1 MDIEP
6 TNFDYILSY
15 VLGFSIFMLPIIIF
29 VRRRREKNRYTG
41 PYYDEGINHKVL
53 EKAEAEVKD
62 MDLLQ
67 VLHERY
73 IHLRSFATING
84 HDRSTMTNLV
94 VFLQE
99 KGIECDFYFSQAY
112 PAGFASMTNGMG
124 EYFLFVDPEKRDQA
138 LQALEQYFK

>member
-1 MDIEP
+1 MDIDS
-6 TNFDYILSY
+6 TDFDYILSY
-15 VLGFSIFMLPIIIF
+15 VLGFSIFIMPVIIF
-29 VRRRREKNRYTG
+29 VRRQREKKRYTG
-41 PYYDEGINHKVL
+41 PYYGDGINREVL

-67 VLHERY
+67 LLHERY
-73 IHLRSFATING
+73 IHLQSFATING
-84 HDRSTMTNLV
+84 HDRSTMTNLL

-99 KGIECDFYFSQAY
+99 KGIDCDFYFSQAY

-124 EYFLFVDPEKRDQA
+124 EYFLFVDPDKRQEA